1 MQGDAIKVNPVFQE
15 DGMAWTSRI
24 SETLAQFLVDISGFM
39 DEVEVVDVDASE
51 EQQPNDVDKFEEG
64 GGMMQKQ
71 IPKMTMM
78 KCNASRMTII
88 RMMMRM

>member
-1 MQGDAIKVNPVFQE
+1 
-15 DGMAWTSRI
+15 
-24 SETLAQFLVDISGFM
+24 M